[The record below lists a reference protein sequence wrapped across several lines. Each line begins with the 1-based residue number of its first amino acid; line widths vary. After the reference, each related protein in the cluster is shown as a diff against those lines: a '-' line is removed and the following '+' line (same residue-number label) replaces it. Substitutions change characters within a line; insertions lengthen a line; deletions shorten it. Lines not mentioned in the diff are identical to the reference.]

1 MKRNVITA
9 LSLTAVLL
17 CGTTTAFAQE
27 AQAPVAENPS
37 AEAPIP
43 ALPERYLAYGRIT
56 DIRKENGVIKSITA
70 EDVQDQTVIYIVS
83 EDTLC
88 LDSGRGTQ
96 MDIND
101 LKVGDGVYFYHSPAM
116 TMSIPPQTSAEAIVG
131 NMPMDVACA
140 RFHTVEAVKTHRTA
154 SALPPTRA
162 DCISLSQ
169 KMPQQHPMQT
179 TAPLIWL
186 I

>member
-43 ALPERYLAYGRIT
+43 ALPERYLAYGKIT

-116 TMSIPPQTSAEAIVG
+116 TMSIPPQTSVEAIVG

-140 RFHTVEAVKTHRTA
+140 RFHTVEAVENTHPHYHRPGRTVYHCRKRCH
-154 SALPPTRA
+154 SNILCR
-162 DCISLSQ
+162 
-169 KMPQQHPMQT
+169 
-179 TAPLIWL
+179 
-186 I
+186 